1 MATGQAIAA
10 FARVQR
16 DVASQLEYLLEQEEL
31 RRKKTPGNLLGA
43 LARMKSFLNSLTV
56 GNLRSQLAAAGKY
69 VYKQLRRCF
78 VYLRREFC
86 EYFEIDFDPG
96 RDGGDD
102 SGSSEGDDEEEE
114 GDLEAAGQADVSESG
129 DYSDST
135 KSRRDYS
142 YSENNTAGG
151 AGGDGADA
159 TPTHIPAT
167 MSNRATPQTQLGD
180 VIGFHDQFW
189 VCSSMVPVCR
199 LGLIAYLCSFY
210 VFSLYFILK
219 STE

>member
-31 RRKKTPGNLLGA
+31 RRKKTPGGLLGA

-96 RDGGDD
+96 RDGGGSD
-102 SGSSEGDDEEEE
+102 SGSSEGDEEEEE
-114 GDLEAAGQADVSESG
+114 GDLEAAGQVDVSESG

-142 YSENNTAGG
+142 YSENNTAAGGG

-167 MSNRATPQTQLGD
+167 MSNRAAPQTQLGD
-180 VIGFHDQFW
+180 VIGFHDKF
-189 VCSSMVPVCR
+189 
-199 LGLIAYLCSFY
+199 
-210 VFSLYFILK
+210 
-219 STE
+219 